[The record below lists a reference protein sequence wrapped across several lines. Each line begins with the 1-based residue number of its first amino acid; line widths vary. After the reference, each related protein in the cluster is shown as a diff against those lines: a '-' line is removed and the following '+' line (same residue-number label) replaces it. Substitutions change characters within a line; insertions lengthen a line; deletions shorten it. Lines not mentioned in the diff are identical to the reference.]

1 MTTTQTLPKK
11 TTMTSSRIYAYLRA
25 STTEQ
30 DASRAKESLE
40 KFASEHGYTI
50 DAEFIENES
59 GASLKRPELF
69 NLLKVAQRGDVLL
82 VEQVDRLSRLK
93 SEDWN
98 TLRQMISSKGIKVV
112 ALDLPTSHM
121 LMSAGG
127 EFTERMFEAVNSMML
142 DMLAAIAHKDYTD
155 RQRRQAEGIKKAKEQ
170 GAYKGRPVNEKLH
183 KQILALREAG
193 RSYSQIQE
201 LTGAA
206 RTTISKVLNGKNGSI
221 DPSS

>member
-11 TTMTSSRIYAYLRA
+11 TIMTSSRIYAYLRA

-221 DPSS
+221 DPSN

>member
-11 TTMTSSRIYAYLRA
+11 TIMTSSRIYAYLRA

-93 SEDWN
+93 SEAWN

>member
-11 TTMTSSRIYAYLRA
+11 TIMTSSRIYAYLRA

-206 RTTISKVLNGKNGSI
+206 RTTISKVLNGKNDSI

>member
-1 MTTTQTLPKK
+1 
-11 TTMTSSRIYAYLRA
+11 MTSSRIYAYLRA